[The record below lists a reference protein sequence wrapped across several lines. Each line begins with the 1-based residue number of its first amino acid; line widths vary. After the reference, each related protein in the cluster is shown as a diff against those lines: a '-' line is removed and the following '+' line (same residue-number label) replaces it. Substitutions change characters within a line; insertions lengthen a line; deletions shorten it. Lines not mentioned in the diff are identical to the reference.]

1 MALSMTGFGSAEA
14 DVGGRR
20 ARLEIRTVN
29 HRFHHAS
36 VRLPPDLAGLEGE
49 VREALKRRIDR
60 GHVTL
65 TMTWVDAPLVGA
77 AVDWSRAEA
86 AVALLREVQ
95 QRFGLSAEL
104 SVEQVMRFPEV
115 LGSARESTT
124 VEWSALEPLVDITL
138 DECLA
143 ARRREGA
150 ALSTEL
156 GERLAAIEGRAAAVA
171 ARLPGRLEREVSR
184 LREGVS
190 TLAGG
195 VQVDPDRVAQEVAI
209 LADRL
214 DVTEELVRLRAHV
227 AAAREAVASDRP
239 VGKQL
244 GFLAQE
250 LGREVNTVGS
260 KANDVAI
267 AHEVVAMKGELEKVR
282 EQLENL
288 E

>member
-1 MALSMTGFGSAEA
+1 MTGFGSAEA

-20 ARLEIRTVN
+20 ARVEVRTVN

-36 VRLPPDLAGLEGE
+36 VRLPADLAALEGE

-65 TMTWVDAPLVGA
+65 TLTWVDAPEVGVSVDWQRAGA
-77 AVDWSRAEA
+77 AVE
-86 AVALLREVQ
+86 LLREMRD
-95 QRFGLSAEL
+95 RFHLAGD
-104 SVEQVMRFPEV
+104 VGIEQVLRFPDV
-115 LGSARESTT
+115 LAAAPHSATL
-124 VEWSALEPLVDITL
+124 EWGTLEPLVGMAL

-150 ALSTEL
+150 QLSAEL
-156 GERLAAIEGRAAAVA
+156 EERLAALEAHAAVVA
-171 ARLPGRLEREVSR
+171 SLLPARLEREVAR
-184 LREGVS
+184 LREGVA
-190 TLAGG
+190 TLAAG
-195 VQVDPDRVAQEVAI
+195 VQVDEARLAQEVAV
-209 LADRL
+209 LADKL
-214 DVTEELVRLRAHV
+214 DVREELVRLRAHV
-227 AAAREAVASDRP
+227 AAAREAVSSDRP

-260 KANDVAI
+260 KANDIAI

>member
-1 MALSMTGFGSAEA
+1 MTGFGSAEA

-20 ARLEIRTVN
+20 ARVEIRTVN

-36 VRLPPDLAGLEGE
+36 VRLPADLAGLEGE

-65 TMTWVDAPLVGA
+65 TMTWVDAPELGVA
-77 AVDWSRAEA
+77 IDWPRAEA
-86 AVALLREVQ
+86 AVELLREA
-95 QRFGLSAEL
+95 QRRFALGGEL
-104 SVEQVMRFPEV
+104 AVEQVLRFPDV
-115 LGSARESTT
+115 LGAARETTT
-124 VEWSALEPLVDITL
+124 VEWTGLVPLVTAALE
-138 DECLA
+138 ECLA
-143 ARRREGA
+143 ARRREGDQ
-150 ALSTEL
+150 LSAEL
-156 GERLAAIEGRAAAVA
+156 GQRLAALERHAVVVA
-171 ARLPGRLEREVSR
+171 GLLPGRLEREVAR
-184 LREGVS
+184 LREGVT

-195 VQVDPDRVAQEVAI
+195 VQVDEGRLAQEIAV

-227 AAAREAVASDRP
+227 AAAREALAADRP

-260 KANDVAI
+260 KANDVEI